1 VGESTLEEYRHMQE
15 TADQYKQ
22 RMLGYLGDLKPLQVQ
37 ATTATKIERL
47 IKKVS
52 RATLAK
58 RPAPGKW
65 SAVEILAHL
74 ADTEIVGG
82 YRMRFILGAPGT
94 PIAAF
99 DQDKWAE
106 AENYAKRDPQMS
118 LRVFRTLRQANLS
131 LLKSLK
137 PEQWR
142 QFGIHSERGEESIER
157 IVQMFAG
164 HDINHLRQ
172 VEAILA
178 PRKKGLLRTG
188 VRTHR
193 G

>member
-1 VGESTLEEYRHMQE
+1 MQE
-15 TADQYKQ
+15 TAEQYKQ
-22 RMLGYLGDLKPLQVQ
+22 RILGYLGDLKPLQVQ
-37 ATTATKIERL
+37 ATTPTRLERL
-47 IKKVS
+47 IKKAS

-82 YRMRFILGAPGT
+82 YRMRTILGAPGT

-106 AENYAKRDPQMS
+106 AENYSKRDPRMS
-118 LRVFRTLRQANLS
+118 LRVFRTLREANLS
-131 LLKSLK
+131 LLRSLN
-137 PEQWR
+137 PGQWKH
-142 QFGIHSERGEESIER
+142 FGIHSERGEESIER

-164 HDINHLRQ
+164 HDINHIRQ
-172 VEAILA
+172 LEAILGHK
-178 PRKKGLLRTG
+178 KKGP
-188 VRTHR
+188 VRTAVRKHR
-193 G
+193 R